1 MLSST
6 SLYPFAAGSVR
17 SQTNARMLAGLRAE
31 LQDLQRQLASGKRS
45 ETYGGLGD
53 KRVSALTFRNQ
64 TGVSEGYKSLVELTD
79 VRLQVMTK
87 RTEEISKTIE
97 GARSVML
104 RQRGTGGYTELTAA
118 KQQIQASF
126 EQVITSLNAQH
137 EGLYLFSGRSRDTRP
152 VVDANTLMWGDGT
165 NAGLRQVI
173 DERRQADLG
182 ATGLGRMT
190 TLVAGSN
197 VTLSE
202 EAPAQPFGIKLVP
215 GSIGGSMSGV
225 TITGP
230 TVAAPRQLDIN
241 FTGIPNAGERISF
254 TVTLPDGRTK
264 NLGFAVGQAGSSDDT
279 VFAAGATPA
288 ATAINLESAIV
299 ARLTSLG
306 TGELRSA
313 SGVIAAREFFSG
325 TNTTQ
330 PPRVAGP
337 PFNTST
343 AYAAPGSRPTVIWYR
358 GDDDTTLA
366 ARDTQRAEVADGT
379 TVSTGSR
386 ANEVPFMD
394 SLVAIGLFLAE
405 DYPPNVASTQDRFDA
420 ATARAIEIM
429 NTTGGPGAL
438 LEVVGDFG
446 RATTQVREAKT
457 RHEDQLLFLNG
468 LLAEIENT
476 KNEEVAVAM
485 VTLQTRLEASY
496 QTTATL
502 SRLSLVNFI

>member
-64 TGVSEGYKSLVELTD
+64 TGVSEGYKGLVELTD
-79 VRLQVMTK
+79 VRLQVITK

-182 ATGLGRMT
+182 VTGLGRMT
-190 TLVAGSN
+190 TTLLGSN
-197 VTLSE
+197 VTLAE

-225 TITGP
+225 TISGP
-230 TVAAPRQLDIN
+230 TVAVPRQLDVN
-241 FTGIPNAGERISF
+241 FTGIPNTGERISF

-288 ATAINLESAIV
+288 ATAANLQAAID

-325 TNTTQ
+325 TNTTP

-337 PFNTST
+337 PFNTAT
-343 AYAAPGSRPTVIWYR
+343 AYTTGATIIWYQ
-358 GDDDTTLA
+358 GDDDTSVA

-379 TVSTGSR
+379 TVSTGGR

-446 RATTQVREAKT
+446 RATSQVREAKT

-502 SRLSLVNFI
+502 SRLSLVNYI